1 MSKDP
6 AFLFYSKD
14 FYEGTRT
21 MLPEE
26 RACYIDLLIY
36 QHQNGGVIPDDLRR
50 VLMYCNGCNEAT
62 LIATLE
68 AKFEKNE
75 RGWQNKKLSEVMEMR
90 SAFSKKQSMNGKVGQ
105 FFKKAKKILAGKE
118 FKKLEQVF
126 ENETIEEIFEQ
137 IKDLE
142 INEAKLIAML
152 EAKLKHLAIVIENKN
167 EDLISFEKGGV
178 GEKTF
183 EDFRKIYPGTKGGF
197 KTEFENFKK
206 KAKKFE
212 EILPLLIPA
221 VEAQIEYRKKCEA
234 AGKFYPEWKHL
245 KTWINN
251 RCWEDELPEIKPTE
265 GKFQNGTNQDQLRIN
280 SGVLDVADEHN
291 RRGMEKLGMIPKTAN
306 A

>member
-26 RACYIDLLIY
+26 RACYVDLLIY
-36 QHQNGGVIPDDLRR
+36 QHQNGGIIPDDLRR

-75 RGWQNKKLSEVMEMR
+75 RGWHNKKLSEVMEMR
-90 SAFSKKQSMNGKVGQ
+90 SEFSKKQSMNGKVGQ
-105 FFKKAKKILAGKE
+105 FFKKAKKNLAGKE

-142 INEAKLIAML
+142 ITEAKLIAML
-152 EAKLKHLAIVIENKN
+152 EAKLKHLAIVNENKN

-183 EDFRKIYPGTKGGF
+183 ELFRKAYPGVKSGLDKEF
-197 KTEFENFKK
+197 KNFKK
-206 KAKKFE
+206 YPASKIVELMPGLRREIEWREKAK
-212 EILPLLIPA
+212 
-221 VEAQIEYRKKCEA
+221 A
-234 AGKFYPEWKHL
+234 AGQFVPEWKHL
-245 KTWINN
+245 ATWINN
-251 RCWEDELPEIKPTE
+251 ECWEQEFPEIKPTE
-265 GKFQNGTNQDQLRIN
+265 GKFQNGTSQDHLRIN
-280 SGVLDVADEHN
+280 SGVLDVAEEHN

>member
-1 MSKDP
+1 MKDP

-14 FYEGTRT
+14 YYEGTRT

-36 QHQNGGVIPDDLRR
+36 QHQNGGYIPNDLKR
-50 VLMYCNGCNEAT
+50 VLMYCSGCNEAT
-62 LIATLE
+62 LQATLQ
-68 AKFEKNE
+68 AKFKLCDKGWYNE
-75 RGWQNKKLSEVMEMR
+75 TMERVVSERQDFKE
-90 SAFSKKQSMNGKVGQ
+90 KQSVNGTVGQ
-105 FFKKAKKILAGKE
+105 FFKKAKKILTQIDYS
-118 FKKLEQVF
+118 KLRQLF
-126 ENETIEEIFEQ
+126 ENQTNEEIFLK

-142 INEAKLIAML
+142 INEATLQALLKALH
-152 EAKLKHLAIVIENKN
+152 KHLEDANAIED
-167 EDLISFEKGGV
+167 EDLNSFEKGGV

-234 AGKFYPEWKHL
+234 AGKFCPEWKHL

-251 RCWEDELPEIKPTE
+251 RCWEDELPEIKPDQP
-265 GKFQNGTNQDQLRIN
+265 KPFNGQSKSDYEKRIN
-280 SGVLDVADEHN
+280 SGTVDLAEERN
-291 RRGMEKLGMIPKTAN
+291 RKYLEEQAKA
-306 A
+306 AAV